1 MTKKMLK
8 TIYVRWDEPRSDEPY
23 MVAGEDFD
31 GMVDVGGKTVI
42 GTYQLVETTTAEM
55 VVKASASKKA
65 PKASASKKA
74 R

>member
-8 TIYVRWDEPRSDEPY
+8 TIYVKWDKPSNDEPY
-23 MVAGEDFD
+23 MLAGEDFD

-55 VVKASASKKA
+55 VVKKVA
-65 PKASASKKA
+65 PKRS

>member
-1 MTKKMLK
+1 MTKKFPK
-8 TIYVRWDEPRSDEPY
+8 TIFVKWEQPSKDESF

-55 VVKASASKKA
+55 VVKKATSKQ
-65 PKASASKKA
+65 S

>member
-1 MTKKMLK
+1 MTKKLLK
-8 TIYVRWDEPRSDEPY
+8 TIYVKWENPGNDEPY
-23 MVAGEDFD
+23 MLAGEDFD

-55 VVKASASKKA
+55 VVKKVA
-65 PKASASKKA
+65 PKRS

>member
-8 TIYVRWDEPRSDEPY
+8 TIYVRWDKPSNDEPY
-23 MVAGEDFD
+23 MLAGEDFD

-55 VVKASASKKA
+55 VVKKAASKR
-65 PKASASKKA
+65 S

>member
-1 MTKKMLK
+1 MTKKMPK
-8 TIYVRWDEPRSDEPY
+8 TIYVKWEEPGGREEPF
-23 MVAGEDFD
+23 MLAGEDFD

-55 VVKASASKKA
+55 VVKTAA
-65 PKASASKKA
+65 PKKS

>member
-8 TIYVRWDEPRSDEPY
+8 TIYVKWDQSSNDEPY
-23 MVAGEDFD
+23 MLAGEDFD

-55 VVKASASKKA
+55 VVKKIA
-65 PKASASKKA
+65 PKRS